1 MKIFSVGT
9 TKQKSA
15 LALLV
20 FLLSSLLALG
30 PSAVR
35 ADDPAGG
42 VWVLTETLVNPNNAQ
57 TEFYGGGATPGY
69 FTEPRFEGK
78 HTIFTVSETNFGID
92 DREVDHGYEYHNVK
106 VQASFQKP
114 PAELVPGQ
122 TVELVATFS
131 HSGTAEDA
139 GVVLRFQYNGEG
151 VAMQPATAFGYAP
164 WYDGFDGTSSATYT
178 FDVPQAYS
186 GGEIEIYAGL
196 WNAAPSQVIWKYQ
209 AEPAGDVSPTPEP
222 TQEEEEPP
230 PEDEPRKPVIILPGI
245 YGSYLD
251 SYWSQKT
258 WVYNRGLAP
267 DLLRIDPLGHFYND
281 IIETLKNAGYVEG
294 EDLFAGA
301 YDWRM
306 PPGPFDGAY
315 DGVIGGLSGVSITD
329 DLYEYGVDYLGYYL
343 KQAAE
348 RWRQNHDG
356 EILDSVD
363 IISHST
369 GGLVA
374 RVYIQGAAYG
384 QHFRASD
391 GEAIPLPTVD
401 NLIMVAVPNRGATL
415 PWQAMNNNFVR
426 DKESKYVMSKI
437 LAASY
442 AKVLQGSTIAG
453 SPAPI
458 TPESIRNPATGGAD
472 PVKFINLYCPTFRS
486 LLATYPF
493 ILKPDGSLVDVN
505 GSPEVRNDLLLDL
518 NNGLDLPDRPASA
531 DPNLFAGAVGHTT
544 VFYARGEETVYQVRE
559 MNTAA
564 ENAVFPLDAIFEQD
578 VADGTTWYQDI
589 AAGLGDGTVPALSAA
604 GQFEGDD
611 RIDVIVQRT
620 GKTSHTALMANPR
633 VQAVILSV
641 LGIAPQEV
649 EISSR
654 WAWVEE
660 PYHIVAAVSDPV
672 GFLLVDGQ
680 GRRLGWTPET
690 GILAEIPNSVWYG
703 EGDGIGFVF
712 GEVLQ
717 PLRVELVGL
726 GDDHF
731 VQVVGEQGEQ
741 RIGLE
746 DESPLVSGEMRSV
759 EVETRGELSPPALTT
774 SQASESDDS
783 VDLLLIGVVGVVG
796 VVVVLCA
803 LVALA
808 LVAIVLTLAR
818 RRRRA

>member
-1 MKIFSVGT
+1 MKAFSVRT
-9 TKQKSA
+9 TKQRCA
-15 LALLV
+15 LVLLS

-30 PSAVR
+30 PGEVQ
-35 ADDPAGG
+35 ADDPDDG
-42 VWVLTETLVNPNNAQ
+42 VWVLTETLVNPHNAQ
-57 TEFYGGGATPGY
+57 TEFYGGGSTPGY
-69 FTEPRFEGK
+69 YTEPRFEGK
-78 HTIFTVSETNFGID
+78 FTKYTVSDSSLGIQ
-92 DREVDHGYEYHNVK
+92 DREVDHGYEYHNVS
-106 VQASFQKP
+106 VQASLQKP
-114 PAELVPGQ
+114 PAELVPGES
-122 TVELVATFS
+122 VELTATFS

-139 GVVLRFQYNGEG
+139 GLGVLFWYTGEG
-151 VAMQPATAFGYAP
+151 VAMQPDTAFGYAP
-164 WYDGFDGTSSATYT
+164 WNSAFDGTSSATYT
-178 FDVPQAYS
+178 FVVPPARD
-186 GGEIEIYAGL
+186 GAEMEIFASF
-196 WNAAPSQVIWKYQ
+196 WNAPPSLVVWKYQ
-209 AEPAGDVSPTPEP
+209 AQQTGDEGPSPEP
-222 TQEEEEPP
+222 TLEGEEPP
-230 PEDEPRKPVIILPGI
+230 VEDGPRKPVIVLPGI

-348 RWRQNHDG
+348 KWRQNHDG

-391 GEAIPLPTVD
+391 GEAVPLPRVD

-426 DKESKYVMSKI
+426 DKESKYVMGKI

-442 AKVLQGSTIAG
+442 YKVLQGSSIEG

-458 TPESIRNPATGGAD
+458 TPESIRDPATGGAD
-472 PVKFINLYCPTFRS
+472 PVKFINQYCPTFRS

-493 ILKPDGSLVDVN
+493 MVKQDGSLVDVN
-505 GSPEVRNDLLLDL
+505 GSPEYRNDLLLDL
-518 NNGLDLPDRPASA
+518 NNGLDLPDRPAPA

-544 VFYARGEETVYQVRE
+544 VLYARSEETVYQVRE

-578 VADGTTWYQDI
+578 VADGTTWYLDI

-633 VQAVILSV
+633 VQSVILSV
-641 LGIAPQEV
+641 LGFAPQEV

-654 WAWVEE
+654 WAWAAE
-660 PYHIVAAVSDPV
+660 PYHIIAAMSDPV

-712 GEVLQ
+712 DDVPQ

-726 GDDHF
+726 GEDHV

-741 RIGLE
+741 RIGLK
-746 DESPLVSGEMRSV
+746 DELPLVSGETKERGGRDQGQV
-759 EVETRGELSPPALTT
+759 EPA
-774 SQASESDDS
+774 AF
-783 VDLLLIGVVGVVG
+783 DL
-796 VVVVLCA
+796 
-803 LVALA
+803 
-808 LVAIVLTLAR
+808 
-818 RRRRA
+818 